1 MFNDTPEG
9 TTQFCNECEYIG
21 WHGEGTPTGKHSCG
35 IDFKALDES
44 LDKLLEDDF
53 VEEAKRQFIGMY
65 PVAEWDRENG
75 GHIYTTPTLNIK
87 HRDLL
92 EEWLID
98 TLQRHEAHVL
108 EKVVGELETRR
119 ERILNGSSKHH
130 IDGYYR
136 GQVEAIDDI
145 ISLITKK

>member
-9 TTQFCNECEYIG
+9 TTHSFEDNCQPPHEKPRECCDECHTVHTEHDYPEHTIMDACMKANCPC
-21 WHGEGTPTGKHSCG
+21 HT
-35 IDFKALDES
+35 FKALDES

-98 TLQRHEAHVL
+98 TLQRHEAHVR
-108 EKVVGELETRR
+108 EKVGEEIKT
-119 ERILNGSSKHH
+119 
-130 IDGYYR
+130 DY
-136 GQVEAIDDI
+136 I
-145 ISLITKK
+145 I